1 MQLNQAQI
9 AVLIPCRNEEKTIG
23 SVIKSFQSELPLAKI
38 YVYDNLSEDKTSD
51 IAKKNGAIV
60 GHVSQV
66 GKGNVVKRMFSEIE
80 AEIYIMVDGDGTY
93 DSKVVNNLISELT
106 EKKLDMVIGARTTK
120 DIQENSRGGHLIG
133 NWMLTKSVS
142 FIFGRGFNDM
152 LSGYRVMTKPFVK
165 SFPVESEGFEI
176 ETELTIHSLQL
187 GSQFKEVYTN
197 YYPRP
202 EGSNSKLSTWRDGF
216 KILFKILSLFKNL
229 KPLMFYSLIF
239 FLMLSLSLILVY
251 PVLDT
256 WLQTGLVPRLPT
268 AILSMGIVLVGIIS
282 LILGI
287 ILESI
292 SQSRLENKK
301 LIYQVFK
308 SFKSY

>member
-308 SFKSY
+308 SF